1 MIGIGNRIHHYRK
14 KNELTITALAEY
26 SGLSRSYLSNLE
38 KNKVVNPSIN
48 VLKKLADVLNIDV
61 LYLLNEKDWN
71 EKKRTCD

>member
-48 VLKKLADVLNIDV
+48 VLKKLAEVLDIDV
-61 LYLLNEKDWN
+61 LHLVNEEEWN
-71 EKKRTCD
+71 EKKSTCD

>member
-48 VLKKLADVLNIDV
+48 VLKN
-61 LYLLNEKDWN
+61 
-71 EKKRTCD
+71 

>member
-14 KNELTITALAEY
+14 KNQLTITALAER

-48 VLKKLADVLNIDV
+48 VLNKIAEVLSVDVLH
-61 LYLLNEKDWN
+61 LLHEEARNECTS
-71 EKKRTCD
+71 E